1 MALSGALHAQPRGDA
16 GGAATTTRAATARP
30 ATTPASPRTTPAAVT
45 TPALPRTTA
54 AATTTPASP
63 RTTTVAATTPA
74 SPRTTTAAT
83 APATTPV
90 VARATRAAATPTAG
104 TSRAIA
110 STTARTVTMPTTAT
124 RAAEHPPRASTAAT
138 AEAEARPRDPCAE
151 VLHAVRFEDIRGAE
165 RAYQACRA
173 RLAAPGRVTPAE
185 DLRVL
190 EDVTEALHG
199 LRRADG
205 AFCVAPAAPFELAAS
220 VAGARDTR
228 GCFTALERFLTD
240 EEAVTRF
247 LLDDPYAAGRL
258 ASRAGLDVAAA
269 RRTRRR
275 MALRPEA
282 AQESLALARLV
293 GRQFMRVCRCLPGP
307 QPATPGSVRAMRLP
321 PTVQAALLR
330 GLTERGDG
338 AEAP

>member
-1 MALSGALHAQPRGDA
+1 M
-16 GGAATTTRAATARP
+16 P
-30 ATTPASPRTTPAAVT
+30 ATP
-45 TPALPRTTA
+45 
-54 AATTTPASP
+54 
-63 RTTTVAATTPA
+63 
-74 SPRTTTAAT
+74 
-83 APATTPV
+83 
-90 VARATRAAATPTAG
+90 
-104 TSRAIA
+104 
-110 STTARTVTMPTTAT
+110 T

-138 AEAEARPRDPCAE
+138 AEAEARPRDPCVE

-173 RLAAPGRVTPAE
+173 RLAAPGRVPAAD

-220 VAGARDTR
+220 VSGARDTR

-258 ASRAGLDVAAA
+258 ASRAGLDIAAA